1 MIGAQ
6 SAPTTATATRAA
18 AVVGRWVRR
27 FDRLLT
33 LIGGTAAVLV
43 LVVVGI
49 TLFTSVV
56 LRYVSGSSLGFA
68 TELPSYLFPWLICGG
83 IVAAAATNGHLAVDF
98 FVDRLPGRARR
109 VVAISMWVLV
119 VLAFWV
125 LLTASFRIMGAYTS
139 QSTPILGWP
148 SVGSYFAFPIT
159 LAILMVHSAG
169 RAVATAVGA
178 DTGAHTVPEAAGSE
192 VQA

>member
-1 MIGAQ
+1 MSGTQ
-6 SAPTTATATRAA
+6 SAPTTAAATNAA

-33 LIGGTAAVLV
+33 LVGGTAAVLV
-43 LVVVGI
+43 LVVIGI

-98 FVDRLPGRARR
+98 FVERLPGRARR
-109 VVAISMWVLV
+109 VVAVSMWVLV

-125 LLTASFRIMGAYTS
+125 LLTASFRIMGAYS

-148 SVGSYFAFPIT
+148 SVGSYFAFPIS
-159 LAILMVHSAG
+159 LGVLMVHSAG

-178 DTGAHTVPEAAGSE
+178 DTGAQTVPEAAGSE